1 MMIMKKRFV
10 LLSAAAALVMAA
22 CTQEIIPEE
31 TLAPEENVDVP
42 SGPVSFRA
50 SFEADSAT
58 KAVLGLNGDGKP
70 QTFWEDGDEI
80 VVYSSGNSTNG
91 TVTGFKFTTSL
102 SANSTSAEFVFND
115 ENTGLL
121 SGDYFATYPYRKDA
135 RGVNYTVSPYRVAAV
150 DVPRSQT
157 LIAGTVDRKACPMV
171 AHASEGSDNL
181 EFKNAAA
188 LLKFRVSES
197 NIVAGRIAVDAA
209 DAISGRFR
217 ADVDVTTFIPTL
229 VTYTGQT
236 YYNYIDFS
244 LNDNTAL
251 ASGTDYYVAIRPT
264 ELTSDLKVYLNG
276 NLVKVINKSQFS
288 EIKRNKIYNLGTL
301 TTPATPL
308 EKVLFFDFTV
318 DQSSVD
324 PNSSWPTAK
333 GTAATN
339 QTGGLLRPYN
349 LYGVQYQFTL
359 ADCSGASGQQ
369 IFWSH
374 TNTYGH
380 RIVFNAAERYFGTP
394 AIDGYKLVNITA
406 TSSRLDNTT
415 ASETLEP
422 KIGIV
427 SNIVASKGTPTYVS
441 GGDLQTWAAGNNHEA
456 YNYALSG
463 TEGNTVYYLY
473 AKVKGAVQTLTLT
486 YVPI

>member
-1 MMIMKKRFV
+1 
-10 LLSAAAALVMAA
+10 
-22 CTQEIIPEE
+22 
-31 TLAPEENVDVP
+31 
-42 SGPVSFRA
+42 
-50 SFEADSAT
+50 
-58 KAVLGLNGDGKP
+58 
-70 QTFWEDGDEI
+70 
-80 VVYSSGNSTNG
+80 
-91 TVTGFKFTTSL
+91 
-102 SANSTSAEFVFND
+102 
-115 ENTGLL
+115 
-121 SGDYFATYPYRKDA
+121 
-135 RGVNYTVSPYRVAAV
+135 VNFSVSPYRVAAV
-150 DVPRSQT
+150 DIPKSQT
-157 LIAGTVDRKACPMV
+157 LVAGTVDRKACPLV
-171 AHASEGSDNL
+171 AFAPQGSTDL

-197 NIVAGRIAVDAA
+197 NIVAGRIVVDAA

-229 VTYTGQT
+229 VTYVGQT

-244 LNDNTAL
+244 LSGNTAL
-251 ASGTDYYVAIRPT
+251 SSGTDYYVAIRPT

-333 GTAATN
+333 GKAATN
-339 QTGGLLRPYN
+339 QTGGLLRPYI

-359 ADCSGASGQQ
+359 ADCSGAKGQQ

-394 AIDGYKLVNITA
+394 AIEGYKLIKITA
-406 TSSRLDNTT
+406 TSSRLDNTDDS
-415 ASETLEP
+415 ATLEP
-422 KIGIV
+422 RIGIV
-427 SNIVASKGTPTYVS
+427 SNIVASKGTPTYVT

-456 YNYALSG
+456 YDYNLSG
-463 TEGNTVYYLY
+463 TAGNTVYYLY
-473 AKVKGAVQTLTLT
+473 AYVKGAVQTLTLT

>member
-1 MMIMKKRFV
+1 MKKSFV

-22 CTQEIIPEE
+22 CTPEILPEE
-31 TLAPEENVDVP
+31 TVVPEEKIGLL
-42 SGPVSFRA
+42 SGPASFTA
-50 SFEADSAT
+50 SFEADPAT
-58 KAVLGLNGDGKP
+58 RAVLGLNGDGKP
-70 QTFWEDGDEI
+70 QTFWENGDAI
-80 VVYSSGNSTNG
+80 SVYSSNDTDLSSAAGH
-91 TVTGFKFTTSL
+91 KFTTTLSVNSL
-102 SANSTSAEFVFND
+102 EATFEWDNEGSIP
-115 ENTGLL
+115 
-121 SGDYFATYPYRKDA
+121 SGNYLATYPNRTA
-135 RGVNYTVSPYRVAAV
+135 GRGVNFSVSPYRVAAV
-150 DVPRSQT
+150 DVPKSQT
-157 LIAGTVDRKACPMV
+157 LVAGTVDRKACPMV
-171 AHASEGSDNL
+171 AHASEGSNNL

-394 AIDGYKLVNITA
+394 AIEGYKLVNITA

-427 SNIVASKGTPTYVS
+427 SNIVASKETPTYVS